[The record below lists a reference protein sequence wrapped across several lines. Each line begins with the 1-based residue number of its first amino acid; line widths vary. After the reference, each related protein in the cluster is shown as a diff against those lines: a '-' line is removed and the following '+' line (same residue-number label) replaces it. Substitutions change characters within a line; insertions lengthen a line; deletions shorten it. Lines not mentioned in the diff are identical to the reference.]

1 MAETLQIFRVTAQEI
16 DEFNFL
22 LRDFEL
28 QFWYP
33 LGETKEFRIE
43 HPSRYTDFF
52 SAMGDAYCFVALRED
67 EVVGILSAVIRT
79 LRSSSGKISQV
90 AYVADVKITKEL
102 QGSTLLY
109 RLARTAIL
117 WLRPQISSAYS
128 VVMDGTSVTP
138 RQYTGRVG
146 VPQFSWAGRVHLL
159 SFSTTKDFPWESD
172 VIEHDL
178 QWDSELGEVEPHRT
192 SFTDAHWV
200 SMNPLLRAHEPPI
213 WLVDQH
219 TSACALLEDT
229 RRAKRL
235 FDRDRSE
242 YRYAHL
248 TYLSYS
254 EPEHIAQLV
263 PHACERSRSLG
274 FTHLFVTVPDIHLKA
289 LQSRLEDIEYD
300 AYSASIYGVS
310 LNENFPFLVSSS
322 EI

>member
-1 MAETLQIFRVTAQEI
+1 MAESLQIFRLTVQDI
-16 DEFNFL
+16 DEFSPL

-52 SAMGDAYCFVALRED
+52 SSMGDAYCFVALRED
-67 EVVGILSAVIRT
+67 EVVGILSAVIRN
-79 LRSSSGKISQV
+79 LLSPSGKASQV

-117 WLRPQISSAYS
+117 WLRPQITSAYS
-128 VVMDGTSVTP
+128 VVMDGTIVTP
-138 RQYTGRVG
+138 KQYTGRVG
-146 VPQFSWAGRVHLL
+146 VPQFSWSGRVHLL
-159 SFSTTKDFPWESD
+159 SFSTAIDFPRVSD
-172 VIEHDL
+172 VVEYEIE
-178 QWDSELGEVEPHRT
+178 WGSELGGVEPRRT
-192 SFTDAHWV
+192 LINHPRWAT
-200 SMNPLLRAHEPPI
+200 MNPLLRAHETPV
-213 WLVDQH
+213 WLVDRQ
-219 TSACALLEDT
+219 TEACALLEDT

-235 FDRDRSE
+235 YDRERCE

-248 TYLSYS
+248 TYLSYT
-254 EPEHIAQLV
+254 EPEHIAQLL
-263 PHACERSRSLG
+263 PLACARSQSLG
-274 FTHLFVTVPDIHLKA
+274 FTHIFVTVPDFHLSA
-289 LQSRLEDIEYD
+289 LQSRLEDIEHN

-310 LNENFPFLVSSS
+310 LSEGFPFLVNSS